1 MPRRIRS
8 SKRHVRIIFRDW
20 EHPGDPEQ
28 AAPREEGAGTWLNIA
43 HPDRS
48 GHGVRYEEVTDVNPD
63 FLERF
68 TNVVITRYRPARPSR
83 VDRELIAARKAA
95 AECKYAA
102 VRAQSA
108 ALRAGGVRRDRAPPR
123 APPVGRPAPP
133 ETEGRRTRSGL
144 WCLIPGDA
152 ARAST
157 RRRAAVEVVI
167 GLSVRLGGRE
177 YSMNT
182 GRSPL
187 ASLAARRPSRPSR
200 RRRAWHHQEHPFN
213 PSLRLPRPSP
223 GPASVRRVRWI

>member
-1 MPRRIRS
+1 M
-8 SKRHVRIIFRDW
+8 
-20 EHPGDPEQ
+20 
-28 AAPREEGAGTWLNIA
+28 AGE
-43 HPDRS
+43 S
-48 GHGVRYEEVTDVNPD
+48 EKE
-63 FLERF
+63 
-68 TNVVITRYRPARPSR
+68 R

-157 RRRAAVEVVI
+157 RRT
-167 GLSVRLGGRE
+167 
-177 YSMNT
+177 Y
-182 GRSPL
+182 
-187 ASLAARRPSRPSR
+187 
-200 RRRAWHHQEHPFN
+200 
-213 PSLRLPRPSP
+213 LP
-223 GPASVRRVRWI
+223 